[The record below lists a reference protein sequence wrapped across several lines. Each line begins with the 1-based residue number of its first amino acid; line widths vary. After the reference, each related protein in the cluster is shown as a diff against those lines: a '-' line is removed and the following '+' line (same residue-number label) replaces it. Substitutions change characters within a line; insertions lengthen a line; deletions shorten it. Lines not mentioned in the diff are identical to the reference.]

1 MMQPL
6 EGITL
11 DHGDTLMARTSYLS
25 IAYEIEGEGIPLVF
39 IHQVAT
45 DHRLWYYQQA
55 YFHTR
60 YRTITIDILGHGSVM
75 WPPGDRPLEQTA
87 RHVQQLL
94 QQLGIGP
101 AFVIGLCAGAAVAML
116 VALEAPTLL
125 RGLVL
130 VNPWS
135 TPNAHLRSL
144 GERLFRLAESKDM
157 VAYMD
162 LFQRY
167 AFPAGAMGYY
177 RTEIER
183 LQTLVLEQDPRAVA
197 YAWAAC
203 LAVNLGER
211 LTEISTPSLIMA
223 GSYDLFT
230 LPYQARTVAERL
242 REAELEVWEETGH
255 FPCLEDP
262 ERFNARLEVFIRRC
276 LARREIAAGP
286 EGAG

>member
-1 MMQPL
+1 MTRP
-6 EGITL
+6 
-11 DHGDTLMARTSYLS
+11 SYLS
-25 IAYEIEGEGIPLVF
+25 TAYETAGEGVPLVF

-45 DHRLWYYQQA
+45 DHRLWYYQHA
-55 YFHTR
+55 HFRTR
-60 YRTITIDILGHGSVM
+60 YRTITVNILGHGPVM
-75 WPPGDRPLEQTA
+75 WPLGDRPLEQA
-87 RHVQQLL
+87 AHHVQQLL
-94 QQLGIGP
+94 QQLGTGP
-101 AFVIGLCAGAAVAML
+101 AFVIGLSAGAAVAML
-116 VALEAPTLL
+116 LALEAPSLL

-157 VAYMD
+157 VAYME

-167 AFPAGAMGYY
+167 AFPAGVMGYY
-177 RTEIER
+177 RTEVER
-183 LQTLVLEQDPRAVA
+183 LRTLVLEQDPRSVA

-211 LTEISTPSLIMA
+211 LPEIITPSLIIA
-223 GSYDLFT
+223 GSHDLFT
-230 LPYQARTVAERL
+230 PPYMARTVAERL

-262 ERFNARLEVFIRRC
+262 ERFNARIEAFIHRC
-276 LARREIAAGP
+276 LGDEGRRPA
-286 EGAG
+286 

>member
-1 MMQPL
+1 M
-6 EGITL
+6 E
-11 DHGDTLMARTSYLS
+11 
-25 IAYEIEGEGIPLVF
+25 
-39 IHQVAT
+39 
-45 DHRLWYYQQA
+45 
-55 YFHTR
+55 
-60 YRTITIDILGHGSVM
+60 
-75 WPPGDRPLEQTA
+75 PPGDYPLEQTT

-101 AFVIGLCAGAAVAML
+101 AFVIGLSAGAAVAML
-116 VALEAPTLL
+116 IALEAPTLL

-135 TPNAHLRSL
+135 TPHAHLRSL
-144 GERLFRLAESKDM
+144 AERLFRLAESKDM

-167 AFPAGAMGYY
+167 AFPAGARGY
-177 RTEIER
+177 RAEIER
-183 LQTLVLEQDPRAVA
+183 LRTLVLEQDPRAVA

-262 ERFNARLEVFIRRC
+262 ERFNARLGVFIRRC
-276 LARREIAAGP
+276 LAQPEIGADP